1 MITCKKQQNVYL
13 CVTLNSMELDFK
25 KLDGLIPAIIQNDHD
40 KTVLMVGFMNED
52 AYKKTQE
59 SGYVY
64 FWSRTRQSLWM
75 KGETSGNRLKVIS
88 LATDC
93 DNDTL
98 LASVKIEGDGV
109 CCHTGSKSCFFRKM
123 EFSDL

>member
-1 MITCKKQQNVYL
+1 MNIDFSK
-13 CVTLNSMELDFK
+13 LN
-25 KLDGLIPAIIQNDHD
+25 GLIPVVVQNDHD

-52 AYKKTQE
+52 AYEKTRE

-75 KGETSGNRLKVIS
+75 KGETSGNRLKVAS
-88 LATDC
+88 LAIDC

-98 LASVKIEGDGV
+98 LANVNIEGDGV
-109 CCHTGSKSCFFRKM
+109 CCHTGSKSCFFRKV
-123 EFSDL
+123 